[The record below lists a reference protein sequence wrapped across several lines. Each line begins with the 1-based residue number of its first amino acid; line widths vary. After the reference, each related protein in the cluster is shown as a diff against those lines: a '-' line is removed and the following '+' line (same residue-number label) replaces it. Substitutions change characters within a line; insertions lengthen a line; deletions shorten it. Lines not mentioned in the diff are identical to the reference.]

1 MVSRTPGSRSV
12 PHTTGD
18 PALSILRS
26 AVLSL
31 QFTAMAQ
38 PNKMTSWPD
47 AAPLIGEELIV
58 TISCGN
64 SHLNW
69 ATHLG
74 EEEEFNPH
82 IFWRCVYP
90 SSLLFPLLIIFPKYG
105 KLTFTRAVHAISEPM
120 LS

>member
-1 MVSRTPGSRSV
+1 MGGVVSSFRT
-12 PHTTGD
+12 
-18 PALSILRS
+18 
-26 AVLSL
+26 
-31 QFTAMAQ
+31 FTAMAQ

-82 IFWRCVYP
+82 IFWRCVRADDRIYICLAL
-90 SSLLFPLLIIFPKYG
+90 SYFPTS
-105 KLTFTRAVHAISEPM
+105 KLTPSFVHVHAISEPM
-120 LS
+120 LP